1 MYCKPLINTRIIAP
15 QTKLTRK
22 LANGN
27 LCKILARDCI
37 SCGWGRTMKIFDKF
51 SVSAAT
57 LRLNDEVLYAI
68 VSEEIEKGIKRD
80 GLWIKALADAK
91 GNETLAKAGYV
102 KLRVQ
107 SLKDEA
113 RLEQSIIDPK
123 ENEELENKARQ
134 ARSRKAELEKERR
147 DKDYYEKYV
156 VTSAKEPNTSLFLQ
170 SCRGVPLP
178 SLVFLYF

>member
-1 MYCKPLINTRIIAP
+1 
-15 QTKLTRK
+15 
-22 LANGN
+22 
-27 LCKILARDCI
+27 
-37 SCGWGRTMKIFDKF
+37 MKIFDKF
-51 SVSAAT
+51 SVSAAA
-57 LRLNDEVLYAI
+57 LRLNDEALYAI

-113 RLEQSIIDPK
+113 RLEQSIIDRK
-123 ENEELENKARQ
+123 KNEELENKARQ

-156 VTSAKEPNTSLFLQ
+156 VTSAKEPNRSLFLQ
-170 SCRGVPLP
+170 Y
-178 SLVFLYF
+178 FLWGSFTLACFIVLLYLLFDANS

>member
-1 MYCKPLINTRIIAP
+1 
-15 QTKLTRK
+15 
-22 LANGN
+22 
-27 LCKILARDCI
+27 
-37 SCGWGRTMKIFDKF
+37 MKIFDKF
-51 SVSAAT
+51 SVSAAA
-57 LRLNDEVLYAI
+57 LRLNDEALYAI

-113 RLEQSIIDPK
+113 RLEQSIIDRK
-123 ENEELENKARQ
+123 KNEELENKARQ
-134 ARSRKAELEKERR
+134 ARSRKSELEKERR

-156 VTSAKEPNTSLFLQ
+156 VTSAKEPNRSLFLQ
-170 SCRGVPLP
+170 YFSWGSFTLACFIVL
-178 SLVFLYF
+178 LYLLFDANS

>member
-1 MYCKPLINTRIIAP
+1 
-15 QTKLTRK
+15 
-22 LANGN
+22 
-27 LCKILARDCI
+27 
-37 SCGWGRTMKIFDKF
+37 MKIFDKF
-51 SVSAAT
+51 SVSAAA
-57 LRLNDEVLYAI
+57 LRLNDEALYAI

-113 RLEQSIIDPK
+113 RLEQSIIDRK
-123 ENEELENKARQ
+123 KNEELENKARQ

-156 VTSAKEPNTSLFLQ
+156 VTSAKEPKRSSFLQDFLWGCFALACFMVLLFLLFNAN
-170 SCRGVPLP
+170 S
-178 SLVFLYF
+178 